1 MPFMEEALDWPLSR
15 VLPIM
20 QKRIMEGSTYH
31 GIPTMKNPLDF
42 WIYQEILWESK
53 PDLIIEIGNLYGG
66 STLALAHL
74 CDLIGSGR
82 VLAVDSDH
90 QNISPKTKSHPRIS
104 LLTGEACEVFP
115 LVRSNVPAGASVMVI
130 DDSLHTHDHTLKV
143 LDTYAGLVSVGNYFI
158 VEDGICHHGLDVG
171 PKPGPYEA
179 VDAFVRNNKNFIIDR
194 TKESFGITWNPRGY
208 LKRIA

>member
-1 MPFMEEALDWPLSR
+1 MEEVLDWPLSR
-15 VLPIM
+15 LLPIM

-53 PDLIIEIGNLYGG
+53 PDFIIEVGNLYGG
-66 STLALAHL
+66 STLALAHI

-82 VLAVDSDH
+82 VVGVDSDH
-90 QNISPKTKSHPRIS
+90 QNISAKAKAHPRIS
-104 LLTGEACEVFP
+104 LLTGEACEIFP
-115 LVRSNVPAGASVMVI
+115 LVQTNVPAGASVMII
-130 DDSLHTHDHTLKV
+130 DDSLHTHDHTLRV
-143 LDTYAGLVSVGNYFI
+143 LETYADLVSVGNYFI

>member
-15 VLPIM
+15 VLTIM

-42 WIYQEILWESK
+42 WIYREILWESK
-53 PDLIIEIGNLYGG
+53 PDFIIEIGNLYGG
-66 STLALAHL
+66 STLALAHI

-82 VLAVDSDH
+82 VVGVDSDH
-90 QNISPKTKSHPRIS
+90 QNISAKAKAHPRIS
-104 LLTGEACEVFP
+104 LLTGEACEIFP
-115 LVRSNVPAGASVMVI
+115 LVQTNVPAGASVLVI

-143 LDTYAGLVSVGNYFI
+143 LETYAGVVSVGNYFI

-194 TKESFGITWNPRGY
+194 TKENFGITWNPKGY
-208 LKRIA
+208 LKRIV